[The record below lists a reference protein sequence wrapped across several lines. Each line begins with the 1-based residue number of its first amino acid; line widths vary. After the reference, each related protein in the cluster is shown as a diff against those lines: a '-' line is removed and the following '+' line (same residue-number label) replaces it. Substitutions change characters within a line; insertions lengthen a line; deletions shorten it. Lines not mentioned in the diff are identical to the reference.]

1 MAQYQVTFHVESPD
15 ESGAQVWRDRA
26 NQILT
31 HNKEFL
37 VSSDG
42 NGGWCPGHVFP
53 PSDQP
58 APQPMTQSVS
68 QSTGR
73 LLGMGP
79 RE

>member
-1 MAQYQVTFHVESPD
+1 MAQYQVTFHVESSD
-15 ESGAQVWRDRA
+15 EAGAQEWRDRA

-37 VSSDG
+37 VSSNG

-58 APQPMTQSVS
+58 GPELVPQSP
-68 QSTGR
+68 GR